1 MILGRGLATLAVGLV
16 LRIAVTYA
24 VVFGNKL
31 SVKEK
36 LFISL
41 AWLPKATVQ
50 V

>member
-1 MILGRGLATLAVGLV
+1 M
-16 LRIAVTYA
+16 TYA

-50 V
+50 VWSNEIEIFTYAVVE